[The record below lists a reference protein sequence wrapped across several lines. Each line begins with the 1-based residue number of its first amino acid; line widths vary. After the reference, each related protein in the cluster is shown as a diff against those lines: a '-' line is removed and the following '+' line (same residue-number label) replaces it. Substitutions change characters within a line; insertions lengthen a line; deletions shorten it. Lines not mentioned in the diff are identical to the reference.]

1 MSPEGSGTPGRLT
14 SLGTPCVSLPLRAEK
29 TPLPHPDSGLIG
41 APSPSSPSVLSRTSP
56 LGSQKGCR
64 RQGWH
69 TAGWVGA
76 GSQLGPAGRD
86 LGAQLAPGASG
97 GPHRGLFEI
106 ACGSKNRTVGATLLS
121 QHLIQILKSTLP
133 GPAPCRDRAGPT
145 PPPAPR
151 VLTGLESPSPPR
163 GGPSTDRMARMGIRV
178 NPITQ
183 DREKSTQ
190 LPTGGRRKSPE
201 RGCQVRRTR
210 RTGSHRLCCEPYLH
224 RGLGRPCPPRPC
236 RGSGGGGSRRSL
248 RSPRSAPLLCAQ
260 IGCTHRKG
268 HKDPRSSS
276 RLRLRLS
283 YRQSGSAPRDTFNLV
298 PLAKHRPS
306 NELHLPAGCASESQ
320 GVPASRGARREPDR
334 PRRPPGS
341 GAEHV
346 FSGRVSGSL
355 WARPDGCRS
364 RTFPSRH
371 YSGERRAAL

>member
-56 LGSQKGCR
+56 PGSQKGCR

-145 PPPAPR
+145 PPPPECSLVWSRRHPHVAGLPR
-151 VLTGLESPSPPR
+151 IEWHEWEYELTPSPR
-163 GGPSTDRMARMGIRV
+163 T
-178 NPITQ
+178 
-183 DREKSTQ
+183 EKSQ
-190 LPTGGRRKSPE
+190 PSCPQEAGA
-201 RGCQVRRTR
+201 
-210 RTGSHRLCCEPYLH
+210 SHLKGVVKFA
-224 RGLGRPCPPRPC
+224 GLGERVPTV
-236 RGSGGGGSRRSL
+236 SVVSH
-248 RSPRSAPLLCAQ
+248 
-260 IGCTHRKG
+260 ICT
-268 HKDPRSSS
+268 
-276 RLRLRLS
+276 
-283 YRQSGSAPRDTFNLV
+283 
-298 PLAKHRPS
+298 
-306 NELHLPAGCASESQ
+306 
-320 GVPASRGARREPDR
+320 
-334 PRRPPGS
+334 
-341 GAEHV
+341 
-346 FSGRVSGSL
+346 
-355 WARPDGCRS
+355 
-364 RTFPSRH
+364 
-371 YSGERRAAL
+371 AA